1 MSDTTSRVPGPG
13 SPVPAPKTNHE
24 TFLAAQAVI
33 PGGVNSPVRAFKQV
47 GGEPFFVAR
56 AQGPYLWDVE
66 GNRYIDYIGS
76 WGPMIAGHS
85 HPAVVKAVQEMAAI
99 GMSYGCPNPL
109 ETDLAAE
116 IIKLVP
122 SVELVRFVS
131 SGTEACLS
139 AIRLARGYTGR
150 DRILKFA
157 GCYHGHGDSFLVKAG
172 SGVLTLGLPNSPG
185 VPKALADL
193 TITADFND
201 LDQVRA
207 IFKEIGHEIAAVIVE
222 PIAGNMNMIA
232 PLPGFLQG
240 LREVCDNY
248 GSVFI
253 VDEVMTGFRVAM
265 GGAQEVYGVTP
276 DLTTFGK
283 VIGAG
288 MPVGAYGGKREIMEK
303 IAPLGPV
310 YQAGTLS
317 GNPVAMAAGLANLKL
332 IQEPGFFEALT
343 ARTQELCKGL
353 EVAARSA
360 GVPLH
365 TTSIGG
371 MFGMFFTREPHVHTF
386 AAAQACDI
394 DAFKRF
400 FHACLKRGVYFAPS
414 AYEAGFTS
422 STHDEAVIAETLRV
436 TTEAFAEIA

>member
-1 MSDTTSRVPGPG
+1 MP
-13 SPVPAPKTNHE
+13 TNHE

-109 ETDLAAE
+109 ETELAAE

-122 SVELVRFVS
+122 SVDLVRFVS

-150 DRILKFA
+150 ERILKFA

-207 IFKEIGHEIAAVIVE
+207 IFKEVGNEIAAVIVE

-232 PLPGFLQG
+232 PVPGFLEG
-240 LREVCDNY
+240 LRSLCDEY

-253 VDEVMTGFRVAM
+253 VDEVMTGFRVAL
-265 GGAQEVYGVTP
+265 GGAQSIYGVTP

-288 MPVGAYGGKREIMEK
+288 MPVGAYGGKREIMER

-332 IQEPGFFEALT
+332 IQEPGFFETLS
-343 ARTQELCKGL
+343 ARTQALCKGL
-353 EVAARSA
+353 EDAARAA

-365 TTSIGG
+365 TVAIGG
-371 MFGMFFTREPHVHTF
+371 MFGFFFTQASQVTSF

-394 DAFKRF
+394 EAFKRF

-422 STHDEAVIAETLRV
+422 SAHDEAIIAETLRV
-436 TTEAFAEIA
+436 AAEAFAEIA

>member
-1 MSDTTSRVPGPG
+1 M
-13 SPVPAPKTNHE
+13 
-24 TFLAAQAVI
+24 
-33 PGGVNSPVRAFKQV
+33 

-109 ETDLAAE
+109 ETELAAE

-185 VPKALADL
+185 VPKVLADL

-201 LDQVRA
+201 LDQVRE
-207 IFKEIGHEIAAVIVE
+207 IFREVGHEIAAVIVE

-232 PLPGFLQG
+232 PLPGFLEG
-240 LREVCDNY
+240 LRDVCDDY

-332 IQEPGFFEALT
+332 IQQPWFFENLA
-343 ARTQELCKGL
+343 ARTRDLCQGL
-353 EVAARSA
+353 EACAKAA

-365 TTSIGG
+365 TVSIGG
-371 MFGMFFTREPHVHTF
+371 MFGMFFTSEPHVHSF
-386 AAAQACDI
+386 AQAQNCDI
-394 DAFKRF
+394 EAFKRF

-422 STHDEAVIAETLRV
+422 STHDESVIAETLRV
-436 TTEAFAEIA
+436 AAEAFAEIA

>member
-1 MSDTTSRVPGPG
+1 MP
-13 SPVPAPKTNHE
+13 TNHD

-66 GNRYIDYIGS
+66 GKRYIDYIGS

-85 HPAVVKAVQEMAAI
+85 HPKVVQAVQEMAAI

-109 ETDLAAE
+109 ETELAAE

-122 SVELVRFVS
+122 SVDLVRFVS

-150 DRILKFA
+150 ERILKFA

-207 IFKEIGHEIAAVIVE
+207 IFKEVGQEIAAVIVE

-232 PLPGFLQG
+232 PLPGFLEG
-240 LREVCDNY
+240 LRSLCDEY

-253 VDEVMTGFRVAM
+253 IDEVMTGFRVAL
-265 GGAQEVYGVTP
+265 GGAQSIYGVTP

-288 MPVGAYGGKREIMEK
+288 MPVGAYGGKREIMER

-332 IQEPGFFEALT
+332 IQEPGFFETLS
-343 ARTQELCKGL
+343 ARTQALCKGL
-353 EVAARSA
+353 EDTARAA

-365 TTSIGG
+365 TVAIGG
-371 MFGMFFTREPHVHTF
+371 MFGFFFTQASQVTSF

-394 DAFKRF
+394 EAFKRF

-422 STHDEAVIAETLRV
+422 STHDEAVIAESLRV
-436 TTEAFAEIA
+436 AAEAFAEIA

>member
-1 MSDTTSRVPGPG
+1 MP
-13 SPVPAPKTNHE
+13 TNHE

-109 ETDLAAE
+109 ETELAAE

-122 SVELVRFVS
+122 SVDLVRFVS

-150 DRILKFA
+150 ERILKFA

-193 TITADFND
+193 TITADYND

-207 IFKEIGHEIAAVIVE
+207 IFKEVGHDIAAVIVE

-232 PLPGFLQG
+232 PLPGFLEG
-240 LREVCDNY
+240 LRSLCDEY

-253 VDEVMTGFRVAM
+253 VDEVMTGFRVAL
-265 GGAQEVYGVTP
+265 GGAQSIYGVTP

-332 IQEPGFFEALT
+332 IQEPGFFETLS
-343 ARTQELCKGL
+343 ARTEALCKGL
-353 EVAARSA
+353 EDAARAA

-365 TTSIGG
+365 TVAIGG
-371 MFGMFFTREPHVHTF
+371 MFGFFFTQAPQVTSF

-394 DAFKRF
+394 EAFKRF
-400 FHACLKRGVYFAPS
+400 FHACLQRGVYFAPS

-436 TTEAFAEIA
+436 AAEAFAEIA

>member
-1 MSDTTSRVPGPG
+1 MP
-13 SPVPAPKTNHE
+13 TNHE

-109 ETDLAAE
+109 ETELAAE

-201 LDQVRA
+201 LDQVRE
-207 IFKEIGHEIAAVIVE
+207 IFREIGHEIAAVIVE

-232 PLPGFLQG
+232 PLPGFLEG
-240 LREVCDNY
+240 LRDLCDDY

-265 GGAQEVYGVTP
+265 GGAQEIYGITP
-276 DLTTFGK
+276 DITTFGK

-332 IQEPGFFEALT
+332 IQQPWFFEHLA
-343 ARTQELCKGL
+343 ARTRDLCQGL
-353 EVAARSA
+353 EAGAKAA

-365 TTSIGG
+365 TVAIGG

-386 AAAQACDI
+386 AEAQRCDI

-422 STHDEAVIAETLRV
+422 STHDESVIAETLRV
-436 TTEAFAEIA
+436 AAEAFAEIA

>member
-1 MSDTTSRVPGPG
+1 MP
-13 SPVPAPKTNHE
+13 TNHE

-47 GGEPFFVAR
+47 GGEPCFVAR

-85 HPAVVKAVQEMAAI
+85 HPAVVKAVQDMAAV

-109 ETDLAAE
+109 ETELAAE

-122 SVELVRFVS
+122 SVELLRFVS

-201 LDQVRA
+201 LDQVRE
-207 IFKEIGHEIAAVIVE
+207 IFREIGHEIAAVIVE

-232 PLPGFLQG
+232 PLPGFLEG
-240 LREVCDNY
+240 LRDVCDDY
-248 GSVFI
+248 GAVFI

-343 ARTQELCKGL
+343 TRTEELCKGL
-353 EVAARSA
+353 GAAAQAA

-365 TTSIGG
+365 TVAIGG
-371 MFGMFFTREPHVHTF
+371 MFGMFFTNAPSVHTF
-386 AAAQACDI
+386 AEAQACDI

-422 STHDEAVIAETLRV
+422 SMHDEAVIAETLRV
-436 TTEAFAEIA
+436 AAEAFAEIA

>member
-1 MSDTTSRVPGPG
+1 MSL
-13 SPVPAPKTNHE
+13 TNAVSNHDA
-24 TFLAAQAVI
+24 FIAAQRVI

-56 AQGPYLWDVE
+56 AQGAYLWDIE

-76 WGPMIAGHS
+76 WGPMIAGHA
-85 HPAVVKAVQEMAAI
+85 HPAVVKAVQDSAAL
-99 GMSYGCPNPL
+99 GMSFGCPNPL
-109 ETDLAAE
+109 ETELARE

-122 SVELVRFVS
+122 GIDLLRFVS

-139 AIRLARGYTGR
+139 AIRLARGYSGR

-193 TITADFND
+193 TMTADYND

-207 IFKEIGHEIAAVIVE
+207 IFKEVGHEIAALIVE
-222 PIAGNMNMIA
+222 PIAGNMNMIV

-240 LREVCDNY
+240 LREVCDEY
-248 GSVFI
+248 GTVFI
-253 VDEVMTGFRVAM
+253 IDEVMTGFRVAR
-265 GGAQEVYGVTP
+265 GGAQEVYGVTA
-276 DLTTFGK
+276 DITTFGK

-288 MPVGAYGGKREIMEK
+288 MPVGAYGGKRAIMER

-317 GNPVAMAAGLANLKL
+317 GNPVAMAAGLANLAL
-332 IQEPGFFEALT
+332 IQEPGFFDNLRL
-343 ARTQELCKGL
+343 RTVQLCQGL
-353 EVAARSA
+353 EQAAA
-360 GVPLH
+360 AVGIPLQ
-365 TTSIGG
+365 TLSIGG
-371 MFGMFFTREPHVHTF
+371 MFGFFFSREPVTSF
-386 AAAQACDI
+386 AGAQACDI
-394 DAFKRF
+394 EQFKRF
-400 FHACLKRGVYFAPS
+400 FHACLKRGLYFAPS
-414 AYEAGFTS
+414 AYECGFTS
-422 STHDEAVIAETLRV
+422 SAHDEAVIAETLKIAAA
-436 TTEAFAEIA
+436 AFAEIAA

>member
-1 MSDTTSRVPGPG
+1 MP
-13 SPVPAPKTNHE
+13 TNHE

-109 ETDLAAE
+109 ETELAAE

-122 SVELVRFVS
+122 SVELLRFVS

-139 AIRLARGYTGR
+139 AIRLARGHTGR

-201 LDQVRA
+201 LDQVRE
-207 IFKEIGHEIAAVIVE
+207 IFREIGHEIAAVIVE

-232 PLPGFLQG
+232 PLPGFLEG
-240 LREVCDNY
+240 LRDVCDDY

-265 GGAQEVYGVTP
+265 GGAQEIYGVTP
-276 DLTTFGK
+276 DITTFGK

-332 IQEPGFFEALT
+332 IQQPWFFDNLA
-343 ARTQELCKGL
+343 ARTRDLCQGL
-353 EVAARSA
+353 EACAKAA

-365 TTSIGG
+365 TVAIGG
-371 MFGMFFTREPHVHTF
+371 MFGMFFTSEPHVHTF
-386 AAAQACDI
+386 AEAQRCDI

-422 STHDEAVIAETLRV
+422 STHDESVIAETLRV
-436 TTEAFAEIA
+436 AAEAFAEIA

>member
-1 MSDTTSRVPGPG
+1 MP
-13 SPVPAPKTNHE
+13 TNHE

-109 ETDLAAE
+109 ETELAAE

-201 LDQVRA
+201 LDQVRE
-207 IFKEIGHEIAAVIVE
+207 IFREIGHEIAAVIVE

-232 PLPGFLQG
+232 PLPGFLEG
-240 LREVCDNY
+240 LRDLCDDY

-265 GGAQEVYGVTP
+265 GGAQEIYGITP
-276 DLTTFGK
+276 DITTFGK

-332 IQEPGFFEALT
+332 IQQPWFFEHLA
-343 ARTQELCKGL
+343 ARTRDLCQGL
-353 EVAARSA
+353 EAGAKAA

-365 TTSIGG
+365 TVAIGG

-386 AAAQACDI
+386 AEAQRCDI

-436 TTEAFAEIA
+436 AAEAFAEIA

>member
-1 MSDTTSRVPGPG
+1 MP
-13 SPVPAPKTNHE
+13 TNHE
-24 TFLAAQAVI
+24 AFLDAQTVI

-47 GGEPFFVAR
+47 GGEPFFVAK

-66 GNRYIDYIGS
+66 GTRYIDYIGS
-76 WGPMIAGHS
+76 WGPMIAGHA
-85 HPAVVKAVQEMAAI
+85 HPKIVQAVQEAAAL

-109 ETDLAAE
+109 ETDLARE
-116 IIKLVP
+116 IVKLVP
-122 SVELVRFVS
+122 AVDLVRFVS

-139 AIRLARGYTGR
+139 AIRLARGHTGR

-185 VPKALADL
+185 VPKVLADL
-193 TITADFND
+193 TMTAEFND
-201 LDQVRA
+201 LDTVRA
-207 IFKEIGHEIAAVIVE
+207 IFSEVGREIAAVIVE

-232 PLPGFLQG
+232 PVPGFLEG
-240 LREVCDNY
+240 LRALCDEY
-248 GSVFI
+248 GSVLIF
-253 VDEVMTGFRVAM
+253 DEVMTGFRVAL
-265 GGAQEVYGVTP
+265 GGAQGLFGITP
-276 DLTTFGK
+276 DLSTFGK

-288 MPVGAYGGKREIMEK
+288 MPVGAYGGKREIMQK

-317 GNPVAMAAGLANLKL
+317 GNPVAMAAGLANLAL

-343 ARTQELCKGL
+343 ERTERLCTGL
-353 EVAARSA
+353 EIAAHRA
-360 GVPLH
+360 GVPLA
-365 TTSIGG
+365 TVFAGP
-371 MFGMFFTREPHVHTF
+371 MFGFFFSAEPALSF
-386 AAAQACDI
+386 AAAQTCDI

-414 AYEAGFTS
+414 AYEAGFLS
-422 STHDEAVIAETLRV
+422 SAHDDAVIDETLRV
-436 TTEAFAEIA
+436 AAEAFAEVALG

>member
-1 MSDTTSRVPGPG
+1 MP
-13 SPVPAPKTNHE
+13 TNHE

-109 ETDLAAE
+109 ETELAAE

-185 VPKALADL
+185 VPKVLADL

-201 LDQVRA
+201 LDQVRE
-207 IFKEIGHEIAAVIVE
+207 IFREVGHEIAAVIVE

-232 PLPGFLQG
+232 PLPGFLEG
-240 LREVCDNY
+240 LRDVCDDY

-332 IQEPGFFEALT
+332 IQQPWFFENLA
-343 ARTQELCKGL
+343 ARTRDLCQGL
-353 EVAARSA
+353 EACAKAA

-365 TTSIGG
+365 TVSIGG
-371 MFGMFFTREPHVHTF
+371 MFGMFFTSEPHVHSF
-386 AAAQACDI
+386 AQAQNCDI
-394 DAFKRF
+394 EAFKRF

-422 STHDEAVIAETLRV
+422 STHDESVIAETLRV
-436 TTEAFAEIA
+436 AAEAFAEIA

>member
-1 MSDTTSRVPGPG
+1 MP
-13 SPVPAPKTNHE
+13 TNHE

-109 ETDLAAE
+109 ETDLARE

-157 GCYHGHGDSFLVKAG
+157 GCYHGHGDSFRVKAG

-222 PIAGNMNMIA
+222 PIAGSA
-232 PLPGFLQG
+232 GVVLPPDGYLKR
-240 LREVCDNY
+240 LREICDKH
-248 GSVFI
+248 GILLIF
-253 VDEVMTGFRVAM
+253 DEVITGFGRVGNAFA
-265 GGAQEVYGVTP
+265 AQRFGVTP
-276 DLTTFGK
+276 DLITCAKGLSNGSIPMGAVLASDK
-283 VIGAG
+283 VHDAFMHGPEGMIELFHGYTYSGHPVACAAALATLDIYREEKLFDRAIELGQYWEDAIHALKGLPNVIDIRNYGLIGAIELSSRPG
-288 MPVGAYGGKREIMEK
+288 AVGARAYEVFTRCFHDKD
-303 IAPLGPV
+303 L
-310 YQAGTLS
+310 
-317 GNPVAMAAGLANLKL
+317 L
-332 IQEPGFFEALT
+332 IRPTGD
-343 ARTQELCKGL
+343 
-353 EVAARSA
+353 VIAARA
-360 GVPLH
+360 
-365 TTSIGG
+365 
-371 MFGMFFTREPHVHTF
+371 R
-386 AAAQACDI
+386 
-394 DAFKRF
+394 
-400 FHACLKRGVYFAPS
+400 RG
-414 AYEAGFTS
+414 
-422 STHDEAVIAETLRV
+422 IR
-436 TTEAFAEIA
+436 

>member
-1 MSDTTSRVPGPG
+1 MPPSSSQSPQGRVPSPESRVPASGASG
-13 SPVPAPKTNHE
+13 VPAPRMTNHE

-109 ETDLAAE
+109 ETELAAE

-185 VPKALADL
+185 VPKVLADL

-207 IFKEIGHEIAAVIVE
+207 IFKESRPRDRRGDRRADRRQHEHDRAA
-222 PIAGNMNMIA
+222 AR
-232 PLPGFLQG
+232 LP
-240 LREVCDNY
+240 RRPARAC
-248 GSVFI
+248 
-253 VDEVMTGFRVAM
+253 A
-265 GGAQEVYGVTP
+265 
-276 DLTTFGK
+276 TT
-283 VIGAG
+283 
-288 MPVGAYGGKREIMEK
+288 
-303 IAPLGPV
+303 
-310 YQAGTLS
+310 
-317 GNPVAMAAGLANLKL
+317 
-332 IQEPGFFEALT
+332 T
-343 ARTQELCKGL
+343 ARC
-353 EVAARSA
+353 S
-360 GVPLH
+360 
-365 TTSIGG
+365 
-371 MFGMFFTREPHVHTF
+371 
-386 AAAQACDI
+386 
-394 DAFKRF
+394 
-400 FHACLKRGVYFAPS
+400 
-414 AYEAGFTS
+414 S
-422 STHDEAVIAETLRV
+422 STR
-436 TTEAFAEIA
+436 

>member
-1 MSDTTSRVPGPG
+1 MP
-13 SPVPAPKTNHE
+13 TNHE

-85 HPAVVKAVQEMAAI
+85 HPKVVKAVQEMAAI

-109 ETDLAAE
+109 ETDLARE

-240 LREVCDNY
+240 LREVCDAY

-288 MPVGAYGGKREIMEK
+288 MPVGAYGGKRAIMEK

-343 ARTQELCKGL
+343 QRTEELCKGL
-353 EVAARSA
+353 ELAARSA

-365 TTSIGG
+365 TVSIGG
-371 MFGMFFTREPHVHTF
+371 MFGMFFTEAKAVNTF
-386 AAAQACDI
+386 AQAQSCDI

-422 STHDEAVIAETLRV
+422 STHDEAVIAQTLRV
-436 TTEAFAEIA
+436 AAEAFAEIA